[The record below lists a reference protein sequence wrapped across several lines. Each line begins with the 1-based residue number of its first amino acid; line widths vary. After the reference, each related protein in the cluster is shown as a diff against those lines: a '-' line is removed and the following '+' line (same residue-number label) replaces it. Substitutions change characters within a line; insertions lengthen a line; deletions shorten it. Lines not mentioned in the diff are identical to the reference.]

1 MWMIFG
7 LMAAAA
13 TFINLY
19 QYKKGKEYKFAMAMG
34 LSFTAATLWAEYRLV
49 FKWVEK
55 EDWSALLDVVPTMV
69 TLLSVLTLISIVLN
83 MAPMLLELKAK
94 K

>member
-1 MWMIFG
+1 MWIIFG
-7 LMAAAA
+7 LIAAAA
-13 TFINLY
+13 TFVNLY
-19 QYKKGKEYKFAMAMG
+19 LYQKGKEYKFAMAMG
-34 LSFTAATLWAEYRLV
+34 LSFTAAALWAEYSV
-49 FKWVEK
+49 VSKWVEK

-83 MAPMLLELKAK
+83 IAPMLLELKNK

>member
-19 QYKKGKEYKFAMAMG
+19 LYKKGKEYKFAMAMG
-34 LSFTAATLWAEYRLV
+34 LSFTAATLCAEYRLV

-69 TLLSVLTLISIVLN
+69 TLLSALTLISIVLN
-83 MAPMLLELKAK
+83 IAPMLLELKAK